1 MLYNFYFLKTG
12 FTCCDD
18 CSLAM
23 LGLRCCLGLSVVR
36 RARATLVVLLGLL
49 IPVAFVGAEHRLQ
62 ERGLRVQLV
71 GSGHRLRGC
80 GTQVLVA
87 QGM

>member
-12 FTCCDD
+12 FTCVD

-36 RARATLVVLLGLL
+36 RARASGC
-49 IPVAFVGAEHRLQ
+49 AAWAAYSGGFRWRGAQTPGTRASCAA
-62 ERGLRVQLV
+62 RGLWGT
-71 GSGHRLRGC
+71 GSGVVAHRC
-80 GTQVLVA
+80 
-87 QGM
+87 